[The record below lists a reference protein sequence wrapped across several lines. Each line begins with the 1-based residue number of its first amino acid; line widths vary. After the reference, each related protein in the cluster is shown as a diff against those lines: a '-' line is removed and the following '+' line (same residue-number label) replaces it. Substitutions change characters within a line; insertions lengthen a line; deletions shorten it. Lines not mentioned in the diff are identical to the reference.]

1 MKTIKKMIAV
11 LMTVLLL
18 SSLSVSV
25 FAAADSPRGEKDI
38 IRQEVFETT
47 NTDFQFDF
55 EETIKEG
62 NKKYNLKSVSYEV
75 LNSTPQK
82 RTETVLHAV
91 DFNNRYAKDVQPPKT
106 VEIVKDGQPLTVN
119 LESLDYEP
127 TTIKNRSEIVSAYT
141 DFSYKTVTPQ
151 PAATK
156 TVTYSDNASGK
167 EITATLQLKEL
178 KEVDG
183 WAWRDDVTIPIT
195 FTIYDAEYYAMG
207 DVLIPYNDK
216 KPAIQG
222 YENNILQELNLDTE
236 KYRIND
242 VQWDG
247 EPYYVGEVKY
257 RKATATGKRYAANYV
272 AIYESPVKLPD
283 VAGYNAVATYK
294 NTVDIENGETNYK
307 VQATAI
313 YQPDHTVAYAVA
325 GVTLGVIFLALFVV
339 LILYI
344 VSKKKQKSE

>member
-11 LMTVLLL
+11 LMTVLML
-18 SSLSVSV
+18 SALSVSA
-25 FAAADSPRGEKDI
+25 FAATDSPRGEKDI

-195 FTIYDAEYYAMG
+195 FTI
-207 DVLIPYNDK
+207 
-216 KPAIQG
+216 
-222 YENNILQELNLDTE
+222 
-236 KYRIND
+236 
-242 VQWDG
+242 
-247 EPYYVGEVKY
+247 
-257 RKATATGKRYAANYV
+257 
-272 AIYESPVKLPD
+272 
-283 VAGYNAVATYK
+283 
-294 NTVDIENGETNYK
+294 
-307 VQATAI
+307 
-313 YQPDHTVAYAVA
+313 
-325 GVTLGVIFLALFVV
+325 
-339 LILYI
+339 
-344 VSKKKQKSE
+344 